1 MSSLMQFSVYS
12 SLFCNIY
19 STNIL
24 TKVFQYL
31 PVDLLVKY
39 QDNRL
44 LQTSYSVSVYQKREP
59 PDGQDGLRK
68 GRGTREQIANICW
81 IIEKAKEF
89 QKKIYFWFIDYA
101 KVFDCVNHMKLCK
114 ILQEMGILDH
124 LTYLLRN
131 LYASQEATRH
141 GTIDWFQ
148 IGKGVHQG
156 CMLPPGL
163 FNSYEEYSMWN
174 ARVVEAQAGIKIMGW
189 NINNL
194 RYADGTT
201 FMKESEE
208 ELKNLLMKV
217 KEESE
222 KVVLEH
228 SIQKTKIMAYSPITL
243 QQIDG

>member
-1 MSSLMQFSVYS
+1 MQFSVYS

-89 QKKIYFWFIDYA
+89 QKKIYF
-101 KVFDCVNHMKLCK
+101 
-114 ILQEMGILDH
+114 
-124 LTYLLRN
+124 
-131 LYASQEATRH
+131 
-141 GTIDWFQ
+141 
-148 IGKGVHQG
+148 
-156 CMLPPGL
+156 
-163 FNSYEEYSMWN
+163 
-174 ARVVEAQAGIKIMGW
+174 
-189 NINNL
+189 
-194 RYADGTT
+194 
-201 FMKESEE
+201 
-208 ELKNLLMKV
+208 
-217 KEESE
+217 
-222 KVVLEH
+222 
-228 SIQKTKIMAYSPITL
+228 
-243 QQIDG
+243 